1 LFSSHPQVSLQELI
15 RAGEKRQK
23 EIFNMNKDGGKER
36 RSGEKEATMENQR
49 DSGGEEDTEEEVK
62 VSIHI
67 ILTPMKDDPCTGTSL
82 ANRPEVG
89 CIKTEGD
96 TNWLPDGN
104 LLLLLEYN
112 SSLKREE
119 RRIKEEDF

>member
-1 LFSSHPQVSLQELI
+1 
-15 RAGEKRQK
+15 
-23 EIFNMNKDGGKER
+23 MNKDGGKER
-36 RSGEKEATMENQR
+36 RSGEKEATMETQR
-49 DSGGEEDTEEEVK
+49 DSSGEEDTEEVK

-119 RRIKEEDF
+119 LRIKEEDFRNEEDNKRLDEKEE